1 MSQESEAGDLWRALN
16 ETAAMPYGAGQI
28 AAAEQILRRAD
39 ATGDAHVRFAARM
52 LGTTAYVWGGERGK
66 SFVTFSW
73 CLSDFDRAPAPYHER
88 YTHELMWH
96 FKTVI
101 GSLVSFPDVP
111 LDRTRAVLDDME
123 RRYQEAGH
131 SPQAIYKLRHMV
143 ARAIGDVTGA
153 EQWYRRWVT
162 APRDELSD
170 CGGCDPSAQ
179 AEYLAEQGRDEE
191 AVALV
196 EPVLAGYLS
205 CSEQPQG
212 VLTALLVPYVRT
224 GRIEQAADAH
234 RRAYRLLR
242 PNLADLADI
251 ADHVTFCARTG
262 NEARGLEILERHL
275 AWLDRAPSPDDA
287 LEFAAA
293 GALVL
298 GRVAAAHPDMIV
310 HRPAHGERPAAD
322 VDVAVLEAELA
333 AEARAIAAR
342 FDARNGTTFQSER
355 LAAQLAAEPLAD
367 YVPLSATIRRRVSA
381 PAVPPDVPA
390 GPTVVPGPAVDG
402 VALAARVEHAG
413 VASAAGRFDDAID
426 DYVEAVAL
434 CAEQGRAEE
443 GAHLRVDLA
452 DAYMSAYRWLAA
464 AEAGEEALPLLER
477 FGARDEVIRCRLLL
491 AAAYRNLDEDDDA
504 LAMIDAAIALIRG
517 SDNGGQADQA
527 RLAHAH
533 ETAGELHYQRNDD
546 AAGALRFVTAAAA
559 YQRAG
564 LPVDELRALRRAVV
578 AWRWADEPDSV
589 LATLADADRVAESL
603 PPHLAKEPG
612 TIWELATLG
621 HEAAR
626 SLLDLE
632 RPVEAL
638 VRIVDVPAQF
648 RSVEAFGEA
657 VDADLLHSDI
667 LLELDRPEDA
677 EPVLRA
683 TIAGLPHD
691 SDGSYLAAWRLVR
704 ALAALGRDADATAL
718 RVEYGFE
725 EDDV

>member
-1 MSQESEAGDLWRALN
+1 MTGESEGADLWRALN

-28 AAAEQILRRAD
+28 AAAEQIIRRAD
-39 ATGDAHVRFAARM
+39 ATGDPHLRFAARM

-73 CLSDFDRAPAPYHER
+73 CLSDFDRTPAPHHER

-111 LDRTRAVLDDME
+111 LDRTRTVLDDMD
-123 RRYQEAGH
+123 RRYREAGH
-131 SPQAIYKLRHMV
+131 SPQAIYKLRHML
-143 ARAIGDVTGA
+143 ARSTGDADGA
-153 EQWYRRWVT
+153 EEWYRRWVT

-179 AEYLAEQGRDEE
+179 ADYLVEQGRDEE
-191 AVALV
+191 AVALA

-251 ADHVTFCARTG
+251 ADHITFCARTG

-287 LEFAAA
+287 LAFATA

-298 GRVAAAHPDMIV
+298 GRVMAAHPDMTL

-322 VDVAVLEAELA
+322 VDVVALGAELA
-333 AEARAIAAR
+333 AEAHAIAAR
-342 FDARNGTTFQSER
+342 FDARNGSSFQSDRVATR
-355 LAAQLAAEPLAD
+355 LAVEPLAD
-367 YVPLSATIRRRVSA
+367 YVPLSATVRRRVSA
-381 PAVPPDVPA
+381 PAVPPDAPA
-390 GPTVVPGPAVDG
+390 GTTAIAGPAVDDA
-402 VALAARVEHAG
+402 ALGARVERAA
-413 VASAAGRFDDAID
+413 VAALAGRFDDAID

-434 CAEQGRAEE
+434 CAEQGRAEQ

-452 DAYMSAYRWLAA
+452 DAYMSAHRWLAA
-464 AEAGEEALPLLER
+464 AEAGEEALPLLDR
-477 FGARDEVIRCRLLL
+477 FAAHAELIRCRLLL

-504 LAMIDAAIALIRG
+504 LAMIDAAIALISG
-517 SDNGGQADQA
+517 TADLE

-559 YQRAG
+559 YQRAE

-589 LATLADADRVAESL
+589 LATLADADRVAEML
-603 PPHLAKEPG
+603 PPHLAKAPG
-612 TIWELATLG
+612 TIWEVATLG

-626 SLLDLE
+626 SYLDLD

-638 VRIVDVPAQF
+638 VRIVEVPGLF

-718 RVEYGFE
+718 RMEFGFE